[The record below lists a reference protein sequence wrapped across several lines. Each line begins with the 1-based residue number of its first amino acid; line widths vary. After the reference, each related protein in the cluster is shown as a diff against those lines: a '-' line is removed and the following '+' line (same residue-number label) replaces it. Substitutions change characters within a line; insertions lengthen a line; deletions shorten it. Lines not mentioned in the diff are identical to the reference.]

1 MELDK
6 YSEHYVSILRAALNF
21 CEENSLEFL
30 GSHHI
35 LYGITKV
42 PDSLAYKL
50 LSVFGVDFEKI
61 QNSVIN
67 HSPTN
72 LNSINQV
79 NISQIADDVLSG
91 ATYESQLL
99 DYPVVDS
106 VHLLLALLHQNIFTS
121 AQLLRYYDI
130 TYSKVRI
137 EFNKI
142 ANTSVNVFLPPNK
155 GKFVEYFYKFYPK
168 DLIWVFEKLIDDEL
182 IRYTQKEAL
191 NDKFDLQI
199 QIDKF
204 FGLHRFIDKVDYES
218 NEFYENALKY
228 IPDESKI
235 LFGSKS
241 WQKL

>member
-1 MELDK
+1 MDTDK
-6 YSEHYVSILRAALNF
+6 FSDHYLKIINASVVFCKENNHKFLR
-21 CEENSLEFL
+21 
-30 GSHHI
+30 SHHI
-35 LYGITKV
+35 LYGITLV
-42 PDSLAYKL
+42 SDSLAYKI
-50 LSVFGVDFEKI
+50 LSVLGVDFEKI
-61 QNSVIN
+61 QNTVIN
-67 HSPTN
+67 QASTN
-72 LNSINQV
+72 PNTNNQV
-79 NISQIADDVLSG
+79 NISNTADDVLSG
-91 ATYESQLL
+91 AYCESQLL
-99 DYPVVDS
+99 KHPVIDS

-130 TYSKVRI
+130 TYSKVRM

-142 ANTSVNVFLPPNK
+142 ANTSVNIFLPPNK
-155 GKFVEYFYKFYPK
+155 GKFVEYFYKFYP
-168 DLIWVFEKLIDDEL
+168 DNLIWVFEALIEDEL
-182 IRYTQKEAL
+182 IRYTQKDAL